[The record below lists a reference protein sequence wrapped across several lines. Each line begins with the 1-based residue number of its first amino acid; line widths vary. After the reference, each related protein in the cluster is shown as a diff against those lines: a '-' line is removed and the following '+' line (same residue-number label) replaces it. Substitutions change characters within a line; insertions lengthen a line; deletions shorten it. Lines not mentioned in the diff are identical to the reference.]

1 MAIQTSTKENTTAG
15 VTPAAPWRI
24 HAVSVLSDH
33 RLAITFRDGL
43 TGIADFSAIK
53 NAKSSG
59 IYAPLADPDFF
70 SQVHIELSAL
80 TWPNGADIDPSW
92 LHENRNLPHLFLSH
106 PVQSFLLPYRLNEN
120 AKAQG
125 NLT

>member
-70 SQVHIELSAL
+70 SQVHI
-80 TWPNGADIDPSW
+80 DPSW

-125 NLT
+125 NLI